1 MIRGWEPKAGAVEI
15 VMDAVALLV
24 VSWRLVAV
32 TEKVPVVVPAVKR
45 PVEETVPPV
54 AVQVTAVLAA
64 FVTVAANCCVPFV
77 KTVAADGV
85 TLTPTDAGP
94 VIVMFAEALLA
105 GSCTLVAVTVKEPV
119 VEPAE

>member
-1 MIRGWEPKAGAVEI
+1 M
-15 VMDAVALLV
+15 
-24 VSWRLVAV
+24 
-32 TEKVPVVVPAVKR
+32 TENVPVVVPAVKR

-64 FVTVAANCCVPFV
+64 LVTVAANCCVPPV
-77 KTVAADGV
+77 KTVAAGGEM
-85 TLTPTDAGP
+85 LTPTAAAA
-94 VIVMFAEALLA
+94 VIVMFAEALLV